1 MHNQLTLFMKD
12 KLTYAS
18 LMLLAVKP
26 HYNFLK
32 YIKHKIAS
40 SIPCLLIIP
49 EHWLVI
55 KPF

>member
-32 YIKHKIAS
+32 YIKHKIAL

-49 EHWLVI
+49 EHWLII
-55 KPF
+55 KSF